1 MHVQLD
7 TPSER
12 SHVQSAVVGDTQH
25 KKVEVFAF
33 FRVCE
38 FHIIITSEEVRHGI
52 TCNSTI

>member
-1 MHVQLD
+1 MHAQPD

-25 KKVEVFAF
+25 KKVELFAF

-38 FHIIITSEEVRHGI
+38 FHIIITSEEVHHGI